1 MSLLVKE
8 ILQLGER
15 QLADAGVWDA
25 AIDSK
30 ELYCFLMGINS
41 SQLILEYQK
50 TLPDSLCDEYFKII
64 DKRSEGVPVQ
74 HITGVQ
80 EFMGY
85 EFNVNEKVLIPRQDT
100 ETMVEDALNIIKD
113 NILRNEK
120 LLERPKRDWDIL
132 DLCCGSGCIG
142 ISIAKECPNTKV
154 TCSDLSK
161 DAVEVAKGNA
171 SKLAAKVSFVEGDLL
186 TPFKGRFRTK
196 KFDMIISNPP
206 YIRSDVIPTLQR
218 EVKDHEP
225 MMALDGGESG
235 LDFYEKIIAEA
246 ADCLKKEGVLMLEIG
261 HDQAEAVC
269 GLLKAAGSYER
280 ISAYKDLAGRDRIV
294 VAVNKSKK

>member
-8 ILQLGER
+8 ILKLGER
-15 QLADAGVWDA
+15 QLADAGVMDA

-30 ELYCFLMGINS
+30 ELYCFLMGITNS
-41 SQLILEYQK
+41 QMILEYQK
-50 TLPDSLCDEYFKII
+50 TLPDSLCDEYFKVI
-64 DKRSEGVPVQ
+64 DRRCEGVPLQ

-100 ETMVEDALNIIKD
+100 ETMVEDAIGIIKE
-113 NILRNEK
+113 NKLRNEDF
-120 LLERPKRDWDIL
+120 LEKAKKDWDIL

-142 ISIAKECPNTKV
+142 ISIAKECANVKM

-161 DAVEVAKGNA
+161 EAVEVAKGNA
-171 SKLAAKVSFVEGDLL
+171 SKLSVKVNFAEGDLL
-186 TPFKGRFRTK
+186 QPFKGRFRTK

-206 YIRSDVIPTLQR
+206 YIKSDVIPTLQR

-235 LDFYEKIIAEA
+235 LDFYETIIDQAG
-246 ADCLKKEGVLMLEIG
+246 DCLKKNGVLMFEIG
-261 HDQAEAVC
+261 HDQAEAVRNLIEET
-269 GLLKAAGSYER
+269 GRFTGIRAL
-280 ISAYKDLAGRDRIV
+280 KDLAGRDRII
-294 VAVNKSKK
+294 VAVNKGK